1 MTEYNDLITKINE
14 CDELMKGIFE
24 KRMSILEKIIS
35 IENQINNVEYP
46 KSSYSSN
53 TVKPS
58 LKNKYINEYNYFLR
72 NITSLD
78 KNYKYNKMLKNS
90 NIFKNEFCTEKFD
103 IKTVC
108 YQGLPFSYSE
118 SAAKNLFENKSFINK
133 SSFED
138 VFKAVHDG
146 LAEFGVVPIENST
159 AGYVNDVYDLL
170 LKYDLYINYNYVKK
184 VDHCLAGIIDS
195 TIEDISEVYS
205 HPQAIMQCK
214 EYIDKHHF
222 KAINEINT
230 AVAAK
235 KIYLMN
241 NKSIACICS
250 PEAAIH
256 YGLKILEK
264 NINPKQN
271 YTRFGAISNYLLT
284 DENHNRI
291 SIVFTIPH
299 EKGSL
304 NNVLSLF
311 SYYNINLSSIYSR
324 PDLKSPWKYLFYL
337 DFEGNILNNDIKTT
351 LYQLSKEI
359 PFIKILGSFAA

>member
-35 IENQINNVEYP
+35 LDNQSNNIEDT
-46 KSSYSSN
+46 KSCNSSN
-53 TVKPS
+53 TVNQCS
-58 LKNKYINEYNYFLR
+58 NNKYVNEYNYFLKS
-72 NITSLD
+72 TSSLD
-78 KNYKYNKMLKNS
+78 KNYKYNKTIKNG
-90 NIFKNEFCTEKFD
+90 NIFKNEFCSQRLD
-103 IKTVC
+103 INTVC

-118 SAAKNLFENKSFINK
+118 SAAKNLFENKSYINQ

-146 LAEFGVVPIENST
+146 FAEFGVVPIENST

-184 VDHCLAGIIDS
+184 VDHCLAGIVDS

-222 KAINEINT
+222 KTINEINT

-235 KIYLMN
+235 KISLMN
-241 NKSIACICS
+241 NKSAACICS

-256 YGLKILEK
+256 YGLKIFEK
-264 NINPKQN
+264 NINPKEN
-271 YTRFGAISNYLLT
+271 YTRFGAISNNLLT

-299 EKGSL
+299 EIGSL

-337 DFEGNILNNDIKTT
+337 DFEGNILNYDIKTI
-351 LYQLSKEI
+351 LYQLSKEL
-359 PFIKILGSFAA
+359 PFIKILGSFKA